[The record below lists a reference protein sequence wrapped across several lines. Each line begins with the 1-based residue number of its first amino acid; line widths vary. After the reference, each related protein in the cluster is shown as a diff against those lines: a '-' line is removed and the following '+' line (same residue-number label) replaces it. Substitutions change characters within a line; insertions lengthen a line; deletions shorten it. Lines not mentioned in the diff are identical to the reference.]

1 MKKQPLIFLQ
11 SLLLNLPYLAL
22 SLLLADQKYEISDD
36 FIIDN
41 VLSGA
46 VGPDY
51 ASRAPYINRLLGEFL
66 SFINRHTSDFSVF
79 FYFQLAVSMLSFTA
93 LTYILLRRNRPAVG
107 LCLSAV
113 LLLFFSDDYYILVCC
128 TRTASLAAAAG
139 GALFLHAFFHPE
151 NEPLSLP
158 ELLSGGFLALIGS
171 MIRTKSALLVL
182 PFLLLLFIAMSG
194 TVLRKSDS
202 LKENQIPKN
211 RPRIIKVLLP
221 SLILLALAGGL
232 CLTSETLNSQDP
244 AYAAYRTFDDRRSAV
259 VDTVSFG
266 YESVK
271 DTFDSLGLSQV
282 DYLMLRAWNFNDR
295 EIFTDEVLDTVAKA
309 QDKVRNETTLNPQ
322 ILFEDSLAREYH
334 AYACIPGFIL
344 IIAFYI
350 YGRKHIPYAVLTL
363 LLGAVLILVL
373 EILGRPV
380 YRAISAVLI
389 AEAAALAAAP
399 CIVEPEKER
408 EPIRIR
414 AAIFILI
421 ALMLLTKQFLRPQ
434 DRFWTY
440 ASDEEYRYW
449 TEMTFNNSDVFGAG
463 KYTFDISHRGPEPNL
478 IAAIE
483 ADKEH
488 YYLLDFTATIQKIFY
503 NYPHTKRLPCDYYT
517 DNYSYLGGVL
527 TNFPSVNE
535 DLLAHG
541 LDPDAL
547 VRSVVNDNVLVVDNN
562 LYEFRLL
569 YLREHYFPNA
579 RMEQVD
585 EIDGFKVWRY
595 FEE

>member
-1 MKKQPLIFLQ
+1 M
-11 SLLLNLPYLAL
+11 
-22 SLLLADQKYEISDD
+22 
-36 FIIDN
+36 
-41 VLSGA
+41 
-46 VGPDY
+46 
-51 ASRAPYINRLLGEFL
+51 R
-66 SFINRHTSDFSVF
+66 
-79 FYFQLAVSMLSFTA
+79 
-93 LTYILLRRNRPAVG
+93 
-107 LCLSAV
+107 
-113 LLLFFSDDYYILVCC
+113 
-128 TRTASLAAAAG
+128 
-139 GALFLHAFFHPE
+139 LHAFFHPE

-171 MIRTKSALLVL
+171 MIRIKSALLVL

-194 TVLRKSDS
+194 TVL
-202 LKENQIPKN
+202 KN
-211 RPRIIKVLLP
+211 LPRIILP
-221 SLILLALAGGL
+221 LVSSLVLLALAGGL

-259 VDTVSFG
+259 VDTVTFG

-322 ILFEDSLAREYH
+322 ILFEDTLAREYH

-363 LLGAVLILVL
+363 LLGAALILVL

-380 YRAISAVLI
+380 YRATSAVLI

-440 ASDEEYRYW
+440 ANDEEYRYW

-478 IAAIE
+478 IARVE
-483 ADKEH
+483 ADREH

-547 VRSVVNDNVLVVDNN
+547 VRSVVNENVLVVDNN

>member
-1 MKKQPLIFLQ
+1 MKKRPLIFLQ

-41 VLSGA
+41 VLSDA

-79 FYFQLAVSMLSFTA
+79 FYFQLAVSLLSFTA

-171 MIRTKSALLVL
+171 MIRIKSALLVL

-194 TVLRKSDS
+194 TVL
-202 LKENQIPKN
+202 KN
-211 RPRIIKVLLP
+211 LPRIILP
-221 SLILLALAGGL
+221 LVSSLVLLALAGGL

-259 VDTVSFG
+259 VDTVTFG

-363 LLGAVLILVL
+363 LLGAALILVL

-380 YRAISAVLI
+380 YRATSAVLI

-421 ALMLLTKQFLRPQ
+421 ALI
-434 DRFWTY
+434 
-440 ASDEEYRYW
+440 DEEYRYW

-478 IAAIE
+478 IARVE
-483 ADKEH
+483 ADREH

-547 VRSVVNDNVLVVDNN
+547 VRSVVNENVLVVDNN

>member
-1 MKKQPLIFLQ
+1 MNTKKASKAFTFFQ
-11 SLLLNLPYLAL
+11 SFLLNLPYLAL

-41 VLSGA
+41 VLSDA

-79 FYFQLAVSMLSFTA
+79 FYFQLAVSLLSFTA

-171 MIRTKSALLVL
+171 MIRIKSALLVL

-194 TVLRKSDS
+194 TVL
-202 LKENQIPKN
+202 KN
-211 RPRIIKVLLP
+211 LPRIILP
-221 SLILLALAGGL
+221 LVSSLVLLALAGGL

-259 VDTVSFG
+259 VDTVTFG

-322 ILFEDSLAREYH
+322 ILFEDTLAREYH

-363 LLGAVLILVL
+363 LLGAALILVL

-380 YRAISAVLI
+380 YRATSAVLI

-440 ASDEEYRYW
+440 ANDEEYRYW

-478 IAAIE
+478 IARVE
-483 ADKEH
+483 ADREH

-547 VRSVVNDNVLVVDNN
+547 VRSVVNENVLVVDNN

>member
-1 MKKQPLIFLQ
+1 
-11 SLLLNLPYLAL
+11 
-22 SLLLADQKYEISDD
+22 
-36 FIIDN
+36 
-41 VLSGA
+41 
-46 VGPDY
+46 
-51 ASRAPYINRLLGEFL
+51 
-66 SFINRHTSDFSVF
+66 
-79 FYFQLAVSMLSFTA
+79 
-93 LTYILLRRNRPAVG
+93 
-107 LCLSAV
+107 
-113 LLLFFSDDYYILVCC
+113 
-128 TRTASLAAAAG
+128 
-139 GALFLHAFFHPE
+139 
-151 NEPLSLP
+151 
-158 ELLSGGFLALIGS
+158 
-171 MIRTKSALLVL
+171 MIRIKSALLVL

-194 TVLRKSDS
+194 TVL
-202 LKENQIPKN
+202 KN
-211 RPRIIKVLLP
+211 LPRIILP
-221 SLILLALAGGL
+221 LVSSLVLLALAGGL

-259 VDTVSFG
+259 VDTVTFG

-322 ILFEDSLAREYH
+322 ILFEDTLAREYH

-363 LLGAVLILVL
+363 LLGAALILVL

-380 YRAISAVLI
+380 YRATSAVLI

-440 ASDEEYRYW
+440 ANDEEYRYW

-478 IAAIE
+478 IARVE
-483 ADKEH
+483 ADREH

-547 VRSVVNDNVLVVDNN
+547 VRSVVNENVLVVDNN